1 MDRTRQD
8 LVPLT
13 HGQLAA
19 MLGVARSYTSRV
31 LQAFKAEGALAT
43 QHGGIM
49 VRDRAALEAL
59 ACLCDDAVETHSE
72 KVLPGVYPT
81 RDATND

>member
-1 MDRTRQD
+1 
-8 LVPLT
+8 
-13 HGQLAA
+13 
-19 MLGVARSYTSRV
+19 
-31 LQAFKAEGALAT
+31 
-43 QHGGIM
+43 M